1 MTAGTPGQQWKETAM
16 VVRYTTSESV
26 TEGHPDKVCDQISDA
41 ILDAHLTEDPMARVA
56 AEVMVSGNMVHVAGE
71 VTSKAR
77 VNVVGVVRD
86 VIRQIGYT
94 DPDLG
99 FDADGCFVLT
109 DLHEQSPDIA
119 QGVVQEKD
127 FGAGDQGI
135 FYGYATDETDSYMP
149 AAIHYAHRLTHR
161 LAAVRKNGLL
171 PFLRPDG
178 KAQVTFAHDAQGRPQ
193 RLIGVVVS
201 NQHAENVS
209 DESLLRGVIGE
220 VIAPVMGDWL
230 RRDTRVLI
238 NPTGRFV
245 AGGPAADTGLTGRK
259 IIVDTYG
266 GIGRHGGGAF
276 SGKDA
281 TKVDRTGAYMARYI
295 AKNVVA
301 AGLAKNCEISLAFA
315 IGQKTPE
322 MVGVSMEGESKVDTD
337 IVAEAIR
344 ELFPLSVSGMIDA
357 LALRRPVFQKT
368 ASYGHF
374 GRMTEERS
382 WEKTDRAQILRR
394 YCGV

>member
-1 MTAGTPGQQWKETAM
+1 M
-16 VVRYTTSESV
+16 VARYTTSESV

-41 ILDAHLTEDPMARVA
+41 ILDAHLAQDPMARVA

-71 VTSKAR
+71 VTSTAR
-77 VNVVGVVRD
+77 VNVTDIVRG
-86 VIRQIGYT
+86 VIRGIGYT

-99 FDADGCFVLT
+99 FDADGCFILT

-119 QGVVQEKD
+119 QGVLREKD

-135 FYGYATDETDSYMP
+135 FYGYATDETESLMP
-149 AAIHYAHRLTHR
+149 VAIEYAHRLTYR
-161 LAAVRKNGLL
+161 LAEMRKNGLL

-178 KAQVTFAHDAQGRPQ
+178 KAQVTFAHDAQGRPE
-193 RLIGVVVS
+193 RLISVVVS
-201 NQHAENVS
+201 TQHTQEVS
-209 DESLLRGVIGE
+209 EETLLRGIIGQ
-220 VIAPVMGDWL
+220 VIAPVMGEWL

-315 IGQKTPE
+315 IGQTIPE
-322 MVGVSMEGESKVDTD
+322 MVGVSVEGKSKVDTD
-337 IVAEAIR
+337 IIAEAIR

-382 WEKTDRAQILRR
+382 WEKTDRAQILRKR
-394 YCGV
+394 CVG

>member
-1 MTAGTPGQQWKETAM
+1 M
-16 VVRYTTSESV
+16 VARYTTSESV

-41 ILDAHLTEDPMARVA
+41 ILDAHLAQDPMARVA

-71 VTSKAR
+71 VTSTAR
-77 VNVVGVVRD
+77 VNVTDIVRG
-86 VIRQIGYT
+86 VIRGIGYT
-94 DPDLG
+94 YPDLG
-99 FDADGCFVLT
+99 FDADGCFILT

-119 QGVVQEKD
+119 QGVLREKD

-135 FYGYATDETDSYMP
+135 FYGYATDETESLMP
-149 AAIHYAHRLTHR
+149 VAIEYAHRLTYR
-161 LAAVRKNGLL
+161 LAEMRKNGLL

-178 KAQVTFAHDAQGRPQ
+178 KAQVTFAHDAQGRPE
-193 RLIGVVVS
+193 RLISVVVS
-201 NQHAENVS
+201 TQHTQEVS
-209 DESLLRGVIGE
+209 EETLLRGIIGQ
-220 VIAPVMGDWL
+220 VIAPVMGEWL

-315 IGQKTPE
+315 IGQTIPE
-322 MVGVSMEGESKVDTD
+322 MVGVSVEGKSKVDTD
-337 IVAEAIR
+337 IIAEAIR

-382 WEKTDRAQILRR
+382 WEKTDRAQILRKR
-394 YCGV
+394 CVG

>member
-1 MTAGTPGQQWKETAM
+1 M
-16 VVRYTTSESV
+16 VARYTTSESV

-41 ILDAHLTEDPMARVA
+41 ILDAHLAQDPMARVA

-71 VTSKAR
+71 VTSTAR
-77 VNVVGVVRD
+77 VNVTDIVRG
-86 VIRQIGYT
+86 VIRGIGYT

-99 FDADGCFVLT
+99 FDADGCFILT

-119 QGVVQEKD
+119 QGVLREKD
-127 FGAGDQGI
+127 FCAGDQGI
-135 FYGYATDETDSYMP
+135 FYGYATDETESLMP
-149 AAIHYAHRLTHR
+149 VAIEYAHRLTYR
-161 LAAVRKNGLL
+161 LAEMRKNGLL

-178 KAQVTFAHDAQGRPQ
+178 KAQVTFAHDAQGRPE
-193 RLIGVVVS
+193 RLISVVVS
-201 NQHAENVS
+201 TQHTQEVS
-209 DESLLRGVIGE
+209 EETLLRGIIGQ
-220 VIAPVMGDWL
+220 VIAPVMGEWL

-315 IGQKTPE
+315 IGQTIPE
-322 MVGVSMEGESKVDTD
+322 MVGVSVEGKSKVDTD
-337 IVAEAIR
+337 IIAEAIR

-357 LALRRPVFQKT
+357 LALRRPVFQKS

-382 WEKTDRAQILRR
+382 WEKTDRAQILRKR
-394 YCGV
+394 CVG

>member
-1 MTAGTPGQQWKETAM
+1 M
-16 VVRYTTSESV
+16 VARYTTSESV

-41 ILDAHLTEDPMARVA
+41 ILDAHLAQDPMARVA

-71 VTSKAR
+71 VTSTAR
-77 VNVVGVVRD
+77 VNVTDIVRG
-86 VIRQIGYT
+86 VIRGIGYT

-99 FDADGCFVLT
+99 FDADGCFILT

-119 QGVVQEKD
+119 QGVLREKD

-135 FYGYATDETDSYMP
+135 FYGYATDETESLMP
-149 AAIHYAHRLTHR
+149 VAIEYAHRLTYR
-161 LAAVRKNGLL
+161 LAEMRKNGLL

-178 KAQVTFAHDAQGRPQ
+178 KAQVTFAHDAQGRPE
-193 RLIGVVVS
+193 RLISVVVS
-201 NQHAENVS
+201 TQHTQEVS
-209 DESLLRGVIGE
+209 EETLLRGIIGQ
-220 VIAPVMGDWL
+220 VIAPVMGEWL

-315 IGQKTPE
+315 IGQTIPE
-322 MVGVSMEGESKVDTD
+322 MVGVSVEGKSKVDTD
-337 IVAEAIR
+337 VIAEAIR

-382 WEKTDRAQILRR
+382 WEKTDRAQILRKR
-394 YCGV
+394 CVG

>member
-1 MTAGTPGQQWKETAM
+1 M
-16 VVRYTTSESV
+16 VARYTTSESV

-161 LAAVRKNGLL
+161 LAEVRKSGLL
-171 PFLRPDG
+171 PWLRPDG
-178 KAQVTFAHDAQGRPQ
+178 KAQVTFAHDAKGRPE

-201 NQHAENVS
+201 TQHAENVS
-209 DESLLRGVIGE
+209 EESLLRGVIGD

-322 MVGVSMEGESKVDTD
+322 MVGVSIEGESKVDTD

>member
-1 MTAGTPGQQWKETAM
+1 M
-16 VVRYTTSESV
+16 VARYTTSESV

-41 ILDAHLTEDPMARVA
+41 ILDAHLAQDPMARVA

-71 VTSKAR
+71 VTSTAR
-77 VNVVGVVRD
+77 VNVTDIVRG
-86 VIRQIGYT
+86 VIREIGYT

-99 FDADGCFVLT
+99 FDADGCFILT

-119 QGVVQEKD
+119 QGVLREKD

-135 FYGYATDETDSYMP
+135 FYGYATDETESLMP
-149 AAIHYAHRLTHR
+149 VAIDYAHRLTHR
-161 LAAVRKNGLL
+161 LAEMRKNDLL

-178 KAQVTFAHDAQGRPQ
+178 KAQVTFAHDAQGRPE
-193 RLIGVVVS
+193 RLISVVVS
-201 NQHAENVS
+201 TQHTQEVS
-209 DESLLRGVIGE
+209 EETLLRGIIGQ
-220 VIAPVMGDWL
+220 VIAPVMGEWL

-315 IGQKTPE
+315 IGQTIPE
-322 MVGVSMEGESKVDTD
+322 MVGVSVEGKSKVDTD
-337 IVAEAIR
+337 VIAEAIR

-382 WEKTDRAQILRR
+382 WEKTDRAQILRKR
-394 YCGV
+394 CVG

>member
-1 MTAGTPGQQWKETAM
+1 M
-16 VVRYTTSESV
+16 VARYTTSESV

-41 ILDAHLTEDPMARVA
+41 ILDAHLAQDPMARVA

-71 VTSKAR
+71 VTSTAR
-77 VNVVGVVRD
+77 VNVTDIVRG
-86 VIRQIGYT
+86 VIRGIGYT
-94 DPDLG
+94 YRDLG
-99 FDADGCFVLT
+99 FDADGCFILT

-119 QGVVQEKD
+119 QGVLREKD

-135 FYGYATDETDSYMP
+135 FYGYATDETESLMP
-149 AAIHYAHRLTHR
+149 VAIEYAHRLTYR
-161 LAAVRKNGLL
+161 LAEMRKNGLL

-178 KAQVTFAHDAQGRPQ
+178 KAQVTFAHDAQGRPE
-193 RLIGVVVS
+193 RLISVVVS
-201 NQHAENVS
+201 TQHTQEVS
-209 DESLLRGVIGE
+209 EETLLRGIIGQ
-220 VIAPVMGDWL
+220 VIAPVMGEWL

-315 IGQKTPE
+315 IGQTIPE
-322 MVGVSMEGESKVDTD
+322 MVGVSVEGKSKVDTD
-337 IVAEAIR
+337 VIAEAIR

-382 WEKTDRAQILRR
+382 WEKTDRAQILRTR
-394 YCGV
+394 CVG